1 MPRKDCIDG
10 VDVDHFQVGET
21 YDVGNG
27 VGALFL
33 SENWAVP
40 VDSDHPA
47 MLTPLPRREST
58 PSNASRNTS
67 NDAPR

>member
-1 MPRKDCIDG
+1 
-10 VDVDHFQVGET
+10 
-21 YDVGNG
+21 